1 MTATLTD
8 LSDPALYQDSD
19 PTPLWAR
26 LRAST
31 PLYRN
36 ESGDTGPFWA
46 AMSHGLATEVLRDP
60 ATFVSGRG
68 MRLDSDPDAVE
79 AAVRRR
85 MLIVTDP
92 PVHTSVRRVIG
103 SAFTPRMVRRLEDT
117 MRLTVRDLVDQALA
131 EPTCDFTE
139 VAARLPVS
147 VVCDLIGV
155 PRADWDFMLDRTRIA
170 WGTTSHD
177 AEETDRRR
185 EAHTD
190 LLLYYE
196 DLLARRRARPADDMI
211 SALAVAEVDGRPL
224 SDDEILL
231 NCDGLVSGG
240 NETTRHASVGGLLAL
255 TEHPDQWRRLRADP
269 SLMDTAV
276 AEILR
281 WTSPAMHALR
291 TVARDVE
298 LAGQWLPAG
307 ERVAAWLPSANR
319 DETVFADP
327 DTFDVGRTPNRH
339 LTFAHGNHRC
349 VGATLAAAELRILF
363 TELTA
368 RVRSAAVVGQVRR
381 LRSNL
386 VWGYEKAEVALS

>member
-8 LSDPALYQDSD
+8 LSDPTLYRDTD

-26 LRAST
+26 LRAAH

-36 ESGDTGPFWA
+36 ELGETGPFWA
-46 AMSHGLATEVLRDP
+46 ALGHGVATEVLRDP
-60 ATFVSGRG
+60 GTFVSGRG
-68 MRLDSDPDAVE
+68 MRLDSNPEAVA
-79 AAVRRR
+79 AAVARR

-103 SAFTPRMVRRLEDT
+103 SAFTPRMVRRLEEN
-117 MRLTVRDLVDQALA
+117 MRVTVRDMVDRALA
-131 EPTCDFTE
+131 EPVCDLTE
-139 VAARLPVS
+139 IAAALPVS

-155 PRADWDFMLDRTRIA
+155 PREDWHFMLDRTRTA
-170 WGTTSHD
+170 WGSTSHD
-177 AEETDRRR
+177 PDETDRRV

-196 DLLARRRARPADDMI
+196 DLLARRRARPAEDMI
-211 SALAVAEVDGRPL
+211 SALAMAEVDGRPL
-224 SDDEILL
+224 SDEEILL

-255 TEHPDQWRRLRADP
+255 ADNPDQWRRLRADP
-269 SLMDTAV
+269 SLLDTAV
-276 AEILR
+276 PEILR

-298 LAGQWLPAG
+298 LAGQPLRAG
-307 ERVAAWLPSANR
+307 ERVAVWLPSANR
-319 DETVFADP
+319 DETVFAAP

-349 VGATLAAAELRILF
+349 VGATLATTELRVLF

-368 RVRSAAVVGQVRR
+368 RVRAPAVAGEVRR